1 MILIS
6 KMFMNLKK
14 LKQII
19 LTEYLFKIKIN
30 SEAKTLF
37 PFSQKKNLRTKK
49 MK

>member
-1 MILIS
+1 
-6 KMFMNLKK
+6 MNLKK